1 MGTPPVREVDE
12 GQPRPF
18 PRPRFRRSPVSL
30 LTVALIT
37 GRVVDATTDSEEPLG
52 RAGIDQEE

>member
-1 MGTPPVREVDE
+1 
-12 GQPRPF
+12 
-18 PRPRFRRSPVSL
+18 VSL

-37 GRVVDATTDSEEPLG
+37 RREVDASTDSEEPLG